1 MENSIFIEVYNFIS
15 TLLIPISVLMLI
27 YLSYKRR
34 KMRNSNPDGYQKVVS
49 SQGVFFIKATDDMKI
64 ITKKGN
70 IAEIPNRGLS
80 VEEFNKQLVETY
92 LND

>member
-1 MENSIFIEVYNFIS
+1 MENSIFIEIYKFIT
-15 TLLIPISVLMLI
+15 TLLMPISVLMLI
-27 YLSYKRR
+27 VLSYKRR
-34 KMRNSNPDGYQKVVS
+34 KIRNSYPDGYQKVVS
-49 SQGVFFIKATDDMKI
+49 SQGVFFIKAIGEMKI

-80 VEEFNKQLVETY
+80 VEAFNEQLVETY